1 MNKRRKTWQ
10 AKDSL
15 ALNSIDEIFQ
25 ELNEALR
32 RAGLTLRI
40 ICCGGYL
47 MNQLGST
54 RETKDVDAFYKSNQE
69 IDQIIKRIGDAHG
82 LNIGR
87 TIWLNNAVSTM
98 SDWPDPANY
107 STAKTFGNLTIDL
120 VTPEYLLSMK
130 LSSVRPVDV
139 EDAAYLVKLLN
150 LENPIEVYNKIY
162 PLNSKVSIMSVLKAF
177 AQLHGEKWQ
186 WDYFRENQEEI
197 LALLKKHE

>member
-1 MNKRRKTWQ
+1 MKKRRQ
-10 AKDSL
+10 AKESL
-15 ALNSIDEIFQ
+15 ALNSVDEIFQ

-54 RETKDVDAFYKSNQE
+54 RETKDVDAFYTSNQE

-82 LNIGR
+82 LNTGR

-98 SDWPDPANY
+98 SDWPDPAHY
-107 STAKTFGNLTIDL
+107 STAKAFSNLTIDE
-120 VTPEYLLSMK
+120 VSPEYLLGMK

-139 EDAAYLVKLLN
+139 EDSAYLVKLLK
-150 LENPIEVYNKIY
+150 LENPVEAYNKIH
-162 PLNSKVSIMSVLKAF
+162 PLNSKVNILAVLKAF
-177 AQLHGEKWQ
+177 AQLYGEKWQ
-186 WDYFRENQEEI
+186 WDYFRANQEEI
-197 LALLKKHE
+197 LALLDHEKHE